1 MSRKRSTGEARER
14 ARQAADR
21 LKPAAAKVK
30 PLARSTG
37 AAAKR
42 RVHRTR
48 AWAAPRV
55 ERTGQVLQDSVAPKA
70 SAALSSA
77 ARRLDPGKPRRP
89 PWRMLAGLAAVTAAA
104 GAAAACIRNRRKPD
118 STTSAAKETDVAST
132 EETGDGQAGTG
143 TGTDARGPTRAPGQA
158 P

>member
-1 MSRKRSTGEARER
+1 MSRRKSTGEARER
-14 ARQAADR
+14 ARQAAAH
-21 LKPAAAKVK
+21 LTPAAAKVK

-37 AAAKR
+37 AAAKGR
-42 RVHRTR
+42 LHRAR

-77 ARRLDPGKPRRP
+77 ARRLDPGKPRHRP
-89 PWRMLAGLAAVTAAA
+89 RRRLAGLAAVAAAA

-118 STTSAAKETDVAST
+118 SRAAAAKEADVAST
-132 EETGDGQAGTG
+132 AETGDGQASTDA
-143 TGTDARGPTRAPGQA
+143 DARGPLRASGQA